1 MAFPKIFHCLV
12 CEGVREEVN
21 RKRSIL
27 GFYGV
32 TPEVE
37 IMLEDFT
44 LPMGHLVFFLVG
56 GPAEGSFR
64 VSFEIFGESK
74 QIVPRSPDAT
84 VVIEGAAKGYNLNVD
99 AGAVRFPRPGR
110 YTFRLFVDGQPY
122 FEDSFELLQAAPG
135 ELK

>member
-1 MAFPKIFHCLV
+1 
-12 CEGVREEVN
+12 VREEIN

-37 IMLEDFT
+37 ILLQDFA
-44 LPMGHLVFFLVG
+44 LPMRHLVFFLVG

-64 VSFEIFGESK
+64 VSFEIFDGSK
-74 QIVPRSPDAT
+74 QVVPRTPDT
-84 VVIEGAAKGYNLNVD
+84 MVVIEGAAKGYNLTVD
-99 AGAVRFPRPGR
+99 AGAIHFPRPGR
-110 YTFRLFVDGQPY
+110 YTFRLFVDGQSY
-122 FEDSFELLQAAPG
+122 FEDSFGLLQAGPG

>member
-74 QIVPRSPDAT
+74 QVVSRTRDAT
-84 VVIEGAAKGYNLNVD
+84 VVIEGAAKGYNLTVD
-99 AGAVRFPRPGR
+99 AGAVHFPRPGR

-122 FEDSFELLQAAPG
+122 FEDSFGLLQAAPG
-135 ELK
+135 ELQ